1 MCVCVGGGGGGEGGR
16 GGEGKRSGMTSKPHS
31 AAAAT
36 ATCEVWAGAVL
47 EQEGISA
54 SSFFFLCS

>member
-1 MCVCVGGGGGGEGGR
+1 MCVGVGGGERGGGGS

-36 ATCEVWAGAVL
+36 ATCEVWTGAVL

-54 SSFFFLCS
+54 SSFFFSCS